1 MNKKVLIIIISL
13 VLVLGG
19 SITAVLIISHNK
31 NVEKQKKQ
39 DLFTENITKIK
50 KDEPVDF
57 IEEVVNSSDSLIKE
71 EKSEVNES
79 KLKNT
84 FVKLTDFIF
93 YGGEIK
99 GHTFKELRE
108 DAKNKVI
115 SLWEKLDSKI
125 SSKYPNYKE
134 NIKDTAS
141 NTYSN
146 IKDKANSLKEQILE
160 KYKEKVGEDSYNDTV
175 DQFNEDKENMKEY
188 TEPYIEKGKE
198 AAEKVKEKAS
208 EIYENAK
215 DKLSNWYQNYKE
227 NNN

>member
-13 VLVLGG
+13 VLVLGV

-39 DLFTENITKIK
+39 DLFTENINKIK
-50 KDEPVDF
+50 KEEPVDF

-71 EKSEVNES
+71 EKSDVNES

-125 SSKYPNYKE
+125 SNKYPNYKE

-175 DQFNEDKENMKEY
+175 DQFNEDKTNMKEH

-198 AAEKVKEKAS
+198 AAEKIKEKAS

>member
-13 VLVLGG
+13 ILVLGG

-175 DQFNEDKENMKEY
+175 NQFNEDKENMKEY
-188 TEPYIEKGKE
+188 TSPYVEKGKE

-208 EIYENAK
+208 EIYESAK

>member
-13 VLVLGG
+13 ILVLGG

-175 DQFNEDKENMKEY
+175 DQFNEDKTNMKEY

-208 EIYENAK
+208 EIYESAK

>member
-13 VLVLGG
+13 ILVLGG

-125 SSKYPNYKE
+125 SNKYPNYKE

-146 IKDKANSLKEQILE
+146 IKDKANSLKEQILD